1 MKNKLKNLLQ
11 IFTPLIGGGIVS
23 FIIKDSLN
31 YQDMVKPFLAP
42 PKIVFPIAWTILYLL
57 IGYAYYKNRQV
68 SENKETAILYYVGL
82 VLNFIW
88 PIIFF
93 NFKLYLGALFVICLL
108 TGFTYLLFLNY
119 KKESPLSGTL
129 LIFYL
134 LWLVFATY
142 LNAGIYILN

>member
-42 PKIVFPIAWTILYLL
+42 PKIVFPIAWTFLYLL

-68 SENKETAILYYVGL
+68 SENKETVILYYVGL

>member
-68 SENKETAILYYVGL
+68 SENKETVILYYVGL

-134 LWLVFATY
+134 VWIIFAAY
-142 LNAGIYILN
+142 LNVGIYILN

>member
-11 IFTPLIGGGIVS
+11 IFTPLIGGTIVS

-42 PKIVFPIAWTILYLL
+42 PKIVFPIVWTILYLL

-68 SENKETAILYYVGL
+68 SNNKETMMLYYIGL
-82 VLNFIW
+82 ILNFIW
-88 PIIFF
+88 PVIFF
-93 NFKLYLGALFVICLL
+93 NFKLYLGALFIICLL
-108 TGFTYLLFLNY
+108 IGFTYLLFLNY

-134 LWLVFATY
+134 VWIIFAAY
-142 LNAGIYILN
+142 LNVGIYILN